1 MTERAPVTSPTIYT
15 RIRRFAPLFVVLFC
29 IGILV
34 LVGIIS
40 PFRKPTPS
48 IAIDK
53 PLVGADNS
61 PTGAY
66 MVLRN
71 AGGPDT
77 LLSASTPIA
86 SSVALQRGT
95 TDDTTQRTQLT
106 VVDRL
111 EVPGFGELR
120 LQPGS
125 DQLLLSGLT
134 APLTAGTK
142 VRLTLQFER
151 TGTVEV
157 EAEVQTYD
165 VIADR
170 LLPPRL
176 KLPNP

>member
-1 MTERAPVTSPTIYT
+1 MAERAPVTSPTIYT
-15 RIRRFAPLFVVLFC
+15 RIRRLAPLLVVLFC
-29 IGILV
+29 IGV
-34 LVGIIS
+34 LVFVGIVS
-40 PFRKPTPS
+40 PFKKPAPS
-48 IAIDK
+48 IAIEK

-71 AGGPDT
+71 SGGPDT
-77 LLSASTPIA
+77 LLGASTPIA
-86 SSVALQRGT
+86 SSVVLQRGT

-125 DQLLLSGLT
+125 DQMLLSGLA
-134 APLTAGTK
+134 APLSAGTR

-151 TGTVEV
+151 AGTVEV

-176 KLPNP
+176 KLPNS